1 MFETLGAGTK
11 ASLIMTFLSFSIS
24 DATFELQTVSGTG
37 LGGNALGKYFF
48 SQVI

>member
-37 LGGNALGKYFF
+37 LGGMH
-48 SQVI
+48 

>member
-24 DATFELQTVSGTG
+24 DATCPELQTVSGTG
-37 LGGNALGKYFF
+37 LGGMHKVNI
-48 SQVI
+48 SSHR